1 MQMTKINDWYHRLL
15 RRRKL
20 AQVVLPTELF
30 TFPLGLTLGV
40 LLSAPLAWLGTVSTL
55 ALGVLLVY
63 LLGGLRANRSGVLR
77 SLGVLGLWGLL
88 LLIVPLDQSCSLESQ
103 ALLLVSYLL
112 SSLLVALY
120 RWWRDRH
127 TAPEA
132 RLCVRGRVLRAERLR
147 FEGILVIFSLSAL
160 AFIGIC
166 FQFCPVE
173 LRILL
178 FWAGCFIAT
187 FTWGVY
193 ALETTHLVWVQRRL
207 MREDFIPVLDDER
220 QLIGRVATSEPK
232 TAEGRLP
239 VVRLVAT
246 SCSMVYL
253 ERRPA
258 TVQLPAMEGC
268 DTPFVRWLTEGW
280 TPELLAQ
287 RMIDERFCG
296 IRRARPRFLL
306 HYHEVIGGQA
316 VSVFLFGVAIDE
328 PDQLLIDC
336 LPQQGRW
343 WPVGHL
349 AQQSE
354 HCLFSPYLHAEY
366 PYLEQTLLLA
376 ERLRTSAPSSPSTD
390 D

>member
-1 MQMTKINDWYHRLL
+1 MRKITSIYYRLL

-30 TFPLGLTLGV
+30 TFPLGLILGV
-40 LLSAPLAWLGTVSTL
+40 LLPAASAWLGTLCT
-55 ALGVLLVY
+55 LLVGMLVVY
-63 LLGGLRANRSGVLR
+63 LVGGLEKNRSGVLR
-77 SLGVLGLWGLL
+77 SLGVLGFWGLGIYL
-88 LLIVPLDQSCSLESQ
+88 FPLERSCTLEVQ
-103 ALLLVSYLL
+103 ALLLGSYLL

-127 TAPEA
+127 SSPET

-147 FEGILVIFSLSAL
+147 FERILIFFAIAAL
-160 AFIGIC
+160 VFIGVC

-173 LRILL
+173 LKGLL

-193 ALETTHLVWVQRRL
+193 ALETAHLIWVQQRL

-220 QLIGRVATSEPK
+220 QFIGRVPTSEPQTK
-232 TAEGRLP
+232 QGRLP

-246 SCSMVYL
+246 SQSMIYL

-258 TVQLPAMEGC
+258 SVQLPESEGC

-280 TPELLAQ
+280 TPEQLAQ

-306 HYHEVIGGQA
+306 HYHEVIAGQA
-316 VSVFLFGVAIDE
+316 VSVFLFGVSIEE

-349 AQQSE
+349 TQQSE
-354 HCLFSPYLHAEY
+354 HGLFSPYLHAEY

-376 ERLRTSAPSSPSTD
+376 ERLRTSAPSSPSSHD
-390 D
+390 